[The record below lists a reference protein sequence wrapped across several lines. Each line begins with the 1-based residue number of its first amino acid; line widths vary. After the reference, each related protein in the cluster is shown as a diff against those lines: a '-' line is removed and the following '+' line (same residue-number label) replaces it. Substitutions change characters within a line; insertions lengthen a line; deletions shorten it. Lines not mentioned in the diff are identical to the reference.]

1 MKNTEMLAAARK
13 YLYTPVLSDTLDSLG
28 MHQQVLPPGV
38 RPLED
43 TMMLCGWARV
53 GLYMPIYHDDETVNV
68 YEKELELIDSLQPDE
83 VPVLVC
89 HGDPGIAPWGELLST
104 RAQYLQAG
112 GCLTD
117 GSVRDVRRIRELRFP
132 VFAGGISP
140 LDTKFRGKLMWFDVP
155 GRIGGVAVKSGD
167 LVFGDVD
174 GVVIIPQHAV
184 DETMEKAMEKVK
196 GEDLVRERLEG
207 GESLQAMFEQ
217 HGIL

>member
-13 YLYTPVLSDTLDSLG
+13 SLYTPVLSDTLDSLG

-83 VPVLVC
+83 VPVLIC
-89 HGDPGIAPWGELLST
+89 HGNSGIAPWGELLST

-140 LDTKFRGKLMWFDVP
+140 LDTKFRGKLMWLDVP

-167 LVFGDVD
+167 LVFGEVD

>member
-1 MKNTEMLAAARK
+1 MKNTEMLVEARK
-13 YLYTPVLSDTLDSLG
+13 HLYTPVLSDTLDSLD
-28 MHQQVLPPGV
+28 MRQQVLPSGI
-38 RPLED
+38 RPVED

-89 HGDPGIAPWGELLST
+89 HGNPGIAPWGELLST
-104 RAQYLQAG
+104 RARYLKAA

-117 GSVRDVRRIRELRFP
+117 GAVRDVRRIREMQFP

-140 LDTKFRGKLMWFDVP
+140 LDTKYRGKLMWMDVP
-155 GRIGGVAVKSGD
+155 GRIGGVTIESGD
-167 LVFGDVD
+167 LVFGDMD
-174 GVVIIPQHAV
+174 GVVVVPRNAV
-184 DETMEKAMEKVK
+184 DETLEKALEKVQ

-207 GESLQAMFEQ
+207 GESLTAMFEQ

>member
-1 MKNTEMLAAARK
+1 
-13 YLYTPVLSDTLDSLG
+13 
-28 MHQQVLPPGV
+28 
-38 RPLED
+38 
-43 TMMLCGWARV
+43 
-53 GLYMPIYHDDETVNV
+53 
-68 YEKELELIDSLQPDE
+68 
-83 VPVLVC
+83 
-89 HGDPGIAPWGELLST
+89 
-104 RAQYLQAG
+104 
-112 GCLTD
+112 
-117 GSVRDVRRIRELRFP
+117 VRRIRELRFP

-184 DETMEKAMEKVK
+184 DETMEKAMGKVK